1 METKISDSQVLFLVN
16 FDMSI
21 SLVIEGLF
29 DMRNDM
35 STIFLQQILSDWLL
49 LLGQKNNLSV
59 SFKFELITTNYLW
72 FVVKML

>member
-35 STIFLQQILSDWLL
+35 STIFLQQILSD
-49 LLGQKNNLSV
+49 
-59 SFKFELITTNYLW
+59 
-72 FVVKML
+72 